1 MTFRRTGPV
10 RSEEARTAILA
21 ATGRLMSERGYE
33 HLTIEGIAQEAGVG
47 KQTIY
52 RWWKSKGEI
61 IADSLLDGLIFN
73 ERLTLPDTG
82 NIQIDLVDWLNS
94 MFTILR
100 EPSGEG
106 LVRSLIAAAAEN
118 ASVGRRLRDALT
130 GGPTIVERL
139 RSAVDSGELRAD
151 AASTEMIEALVG
163 AVIIRALSR
172 VPVEAHT
179 AERLVRA
186 VLGENLQHDAS

>member
-21 ATGRLMSERGYE
+21 AAGRLMSQRGYE

-52 RWWKSKGEI
+52 RWWKSKGAI
-61 IADSLLDGLIFN
+61 VADSLLDGQIFT
-73 ERLTLPDTG
+73 ERFTMPDTG
-82 NIQIDLVDWLNS
+82 NLQRDLVDWLNNI
-94 MFTILR
+94 FTILG

-106 LVRSLIAAAAEN
+106 LLRSMIAAAAEN
-118 ASVGRRLRDALT
+118 ASVGRRLRDAL
-130 GGPTIVERL
+130 GGDSLMVERL
-139 RSAVDSGELRAD
+139 RIAVDSGELRAD
-151 AASTEMIEALVG
+151 AGSTETIEALVG
-163 AVIIRALSR
+163 ALLIRALSR
-172 VPVEAHT
+172 EPVEAHT

-186 VLGENLQHDAS
+186 VLGQY

>member
-94 MFTILR
+94 IGNLR
-100 EPSGEG
+100 NRG
-106 LVRSLIAAAAEN
+106 V
-118 ASVGRRLRDALT
+118 
-130 GGPTIVERL
+130 
-139 RSAVDSGELRAD
+139 
-151 AASTEMIEALVG
+151 
-163 AVIIRALSR
+163 
-172 VPVEAHT
+172 
-179 AERLVRA
+179 AER
-186 VLGENLQHDAS
+186 

>member
-106 LVRSLIAAAAEN
+106 LVRSLA
-118 ASVGRRLRDALT
+118 VQ
-130 GGPTIVERL
+130 
-139 RSAVDSGELRAD
+139 RSSSGC
-151 AASTEMIEALVG
+151 EALS
-163 AVIIRALSR
+163 IRASFARTLHQQR
-172 VPVEAHT
+172 
-179 AERLVRA
+179 
-186 VLGENLQHDAS
+186 